1 MEDSKRL
8 CHSSLQMM
16 AWPKCQLY
24 FLPTIIHD
32 WSKNAEVPSFRSES
46 KMHCTTIICNGRV
59 PALLSSWLILI
70 ILLLGVPLVPCY
82 IYNGLYFLSRCSLAR
97 YCTNVA
103 GVLLSKDANG
113 PDHDSLWEN
122 FLLFGVA
129 LVPCYY
135 NGLYF
140 SPRLLSQILY
150 LCILGA
156 RPPMLKECI
165 KARSPLEKNTSS
177 CVLNLVK
184 MATCCFNKTKFGVSN
199 HVPAKMWYLFFLCL
213 IHRHKWRN
221 YLLQYDAWRTTYL
234 RSVWRID
241 IASIFLCHVSV
252 GTPAIW
258 IFRIFFFKKNLF

>member
-1 MEDSKRL
+1 MVGCMHCCL
-8 CHSSLQMM
+8 
-16 AWPKCQLY
+16 
-24 FLPTIIHD
+24 HD
-32 WSKNAEVPSFRSES
+32 WSSLFYYWVRCASR
-46 KMHCTTIICNGRV
+46 
-59 PALLSSWLILI
+59 ALL
-70 ILLLGVPLVPCY
+70 Y

-165 KARSPLEKNTSS
+165 KARPPLEKNTSS

-199 HVPAKMWYLFFLCL
+199 HVPAKMWYLFFFC
-213 IHRHKWRN
+213 
-221 YLLQYDAWRTTYL
+221 A
-234 RSVWRID
+234 
-241 IASIFLCHVSV
+241 
-252 GTPAIW
+252 
-258 IFRIFFFKKNLF
+258 